1 MRVSDRWP
9 ECPSCGAVP
18 GATGT
23 KRRRRFNPA
32 PHYLLATTTA
42 TIGTLIYGGQFVGR
56 QIDHRLMLV
65 ALGMI
70 LLGVCWYAG
79 ARILDALR

>member
-1 MRVSDRWP
+1 M
-9 ECPSCGAVP
+9 
-18 GATGT
+18 
-23 KRRRRFNPA
+23 
-32 PHYLLATTTA
+32 A